1 MIGLLGLTKHLAP
14 TEILRRRHTRKKGT
28 KKRTKQEDPS
38 KQEGQEGQEEQ
49 REKSSRYQPLSTNS
63 GTEEQTKKVYF
74 YDDDTANNWSIKG
87 RYNAGPFLTQEE
99 KNEAE
104 KKVKFID
111 IPVGTSGPVDKK
123 YLSGGSDELNEIEY
137 QKQEVSLDG
146 GWYFPESGVKTGHLE
161 QLTNDI
167 NENKVLAIVF
177 DFDKTLQLFEGALV
191 GSSHSLS
198 ECVDTLKKHNLAPK
212 NWTSDDLA
220 TFILHDTTDPN
231 RIDNLRSTLRFAEYK
246 KIPIFIITN
255 NNIPKHNQRGFLT
268 DLFKFLGVTVE
279 KDFILGGG
287 TQYDTKYNVILKK
300 VLPFAKGVEEEE
312 RKRATTGSSK
322 TDSGETKSDEQSKKT
337 SLKSKNVARKPR
349 SYSFGGGKK
358 KTKKHKGHKK
368 KGKTKRK
375 TKRKKGILKTRK
387 KKKKSTKRK

>member
-1 MIGLLGLTKHLAP
+1 MASLA
-14 TEILRRRHTRKKGT
+14 
-28 KKRTKQEDPS
+28 S
-38 KQEGQEGQEEQ
+38 
-49 REKSSRYQPLSTNS
+49 NS
-63 GTEEQTKKVYF
+63 GSVEHTKKVYF

-87 RYNAGPFLTQEE
+87 RYNAGPFLSQEQ

-104 KKVKFID
+104 KKVKFIAV
-111 IPVGTSGPVDKK
+111 PVGESGPVDKK
-123 YLSGGSDELNEIEY
+123 YLSGGSDELNKRAY
-137 QKQEVSLDG
+137 LLQKSSLER

-177 DFDKTLQLFEGALV
+177 DFDKTLQLFEGALT
-191 GSSHSLS
+191 GPSKSLN
-198 ECVDTLKKHNLAPK
+198 ECVNLLKTNKLAPK

-220 TFILHDTTDPN
+220 TFILHDATDPN
-231 RIDNLRSTLRFAEYK
+231 RIDNLMMTLQFAEYK

-255 NNIPKHNQRGFLT
+255 NALPKNNQQEYFT

-287 TQYDTKYNVILKK
+287 TAYPKTKYQVILDK
-300 VLPFAKGVEEEE
+300 VIPFAEGVEEE

-337 SLKSKNVARKPR
+337 SSKSENVSKKPP
-349 SYSFGGGKK
+349 SSSFGGSK
-358 KTKKHKGHKK
+358 KTKKRKFRKK
-368 KGKTKRK
+368 KRK
-375 TKRKKGILKTRK
+375 TKRKKSILKTRK
-387 KKKKSTKRK
+387 KKKKKKKFTKRK

>member
-1 MIGLLGLTKHLAP
+1 MTSFAA
-14 TEILRRRHTRKKGT
+14 
-28 KKRTKQEDPS
+28 
-38 KQEGQEGQEEQ
+38 
-49 REKSSRYQPLSTNS
+49 TNS

-87 RYNAGPFLTQEE
+87 LYNAGPFLNQEK

-104 KKVKFID
+104 KKVKFIP
-111 IPVGTSGPVDKK
+111 IHVGQSGAVDKK
-123 YLSGGSDELNEIEY
+123 YLSDGSEDKLNKSAY
-137 QKQEVSLDG
+137 LDQKSSLDR
-146 GWYFPESGVKTGHLE
+146 GWYFPESGVKTFHLG
-161 QLTNDI
+161 QLTDDI
-167 NENKVLAIVF
+167 NEDKVLAIVF

-191 GSSHSLS
+191 GSSHSLN
-198 ECVDTLKKHNLAPK
+198 ECLEMLKTYNLAPK

-220 TFILHDTTDPN
+220 TFILHDATDLN
-231 RIDNLRSTLRFAEYK
+231 RIDNLMRTLKLAEHK

-255 NNIPKHNQRGFLT
+255 NNIPKHNQQGFLT

-287 TQYDTKYNVILKK
+287 TEYDTKYNVILEK
-300 VLPFAKGVEEEE
+300 VIPFAEGVEEE

-337 SLKSKNVARKPR
+337 SLKSKNVAKKPR

-358 KTKKHKGHKK
+358 TKKHKGHKK
-368 KGKTKRK
+368 KRK
-375 TKRKKGILKTRK
+375 TKRKKSILKTRK
-387 KKKKSTKRK
+387 KKKKKKKSTKRK

>member
-1 MIGLLGLTKHLAP
+1 MASLA
-14 TEILRRRHTRKKGT
+14 
-28 KKRTKQEDPS
+28 S
-38 KQEGQEGQEEQ
+38 
-49 REKSSRYQPLSTNS
+49 NS
-63 GTEEQTKKVYF
+63 GSVEHTKKVYF

-87 RYNAGPFLTQEE
+87 RYNAGPFLSQEQ

-104 KKVKFID
+104 KKVKFIA
-111 IPVGTSGPVDKK
+111 ITVGQSGSVDKK
-123 YLSGGSDELNEIEY
+123 YLSGGSDELNKRAY
-137 QKQEVSLDG
+137 LQQKSSLER

-177 DFDKTLQLFEGALV
+177 DFDKTLQLFEGALA
-191 GSSHSLS
+191 GRSKSLK
-198 ECVDTLKKHNLAPK
+198 ECLKTLKTYNLAPK

-220 TFILHDTTDPN
+220 TFILHDATDPN
-231 RIDNLRSTLRFAEYK
+231 RIDNLMMTLQFAEYK

-255 NNIPKHNQRGFLT
+255 NDLPKNNQQEYFT

-287 TQYDTKYNVILKK
+287 TEYPKTKYQVILDK
-300 VLPFAKGVEEEE
+300 VIPFAEGEEEE

-337 SLKSKNVARKPR
+337 SSKSENVSKNPP
-349 SYSFGGGKK
+349 SSSFGGSK
-358 KTKKHKGHKK
+358 KTKKRKFRNK
-368 KGKTKRK
+368 KRK
-375 TKRKKGILKTRK
+375 TKRKKSILKSRKKKK
-387 KKKKSTKRK
+387 KKKKSTKRKY